1 MNATFVNK
9 IVEFDKYCK
18 TCIHSN
24 LIQNDNGDMPEPCN
38 SCLNEPTNVN
48 SKKPIHY
55 EADEKLIKIENKKLE
70 DLNKIN
76 NPISE

>member
-1 MNATFVNK
+1 MDATFVNK

-18 TCIHSN
+18 TCEHCN

-38 SCLNEPTNVN
+38 ECLNEPTNVN

-55 EADEKLIKIENKKLE
+55 KPDEKLIEAAKKQLE
-70 DLNKIN
+70 EIAKIN
-76 NPISE
+76 NPDQQ